1 MEVQYSIVKSNDYNG
16 KMQQRLDDY
25 KDEYTQLIK
34 KYKLVKGN
42 AETRAANGQS
52 GRRAQLM
59 AGNQKLDQSTSVLE
73 NSRKILYDTEKLGDT
88 VLSDLE
94 SQREKLLSAQEK
106 VQDTTTITFSAKN
119 VLRQM
124 GNRAIREK
132 ICIIFTILVLLIVIG
147 VILYYGA
154 YKKYYS

>member
-16 KMQQRLDDY
+16 KLQQRLDDY
-25 KDEYTQLIK
+25 KDEYTQMIK

-42 AETRAANGQS
+42 AEARAANGQS
-52 GRRAQLM
+52 AKRAQLM
-59 AGNQKLDQSTSVLE
+59 AGNQQLDQSTSVLE

-88 VLSDLE
+88 VLGDLE
-94 SQREKLLSAQEK
+94 SQREKLLYAQEK
-106 VQDTTTITFSAKN
+106 VQDTSSITFSAKN

-124 GNRAIREK
+124 GNRAIRQK
-132 ICIIFTILVLLIVIG
+132 ICIYFTILVLFIIIG
-147 VILYYGA
+147 LILYYGV